1 MSKGSRKEQICLAAS
16 GESAA
21 GQGAL
26 ADPSAETSL
35 PGAAVT
41 HLWLWVSAS
50 CRAPA
55 CPAASCQQLEWHEG
69 FAGQARKAS
78 GLPLLAGCACCWEN
92 MALLGGAGPL
102 GGALLA
108 APAPV
113 LLPLRSQ
120 ANGRVMRV
128 VLLRSLTLFISSA
141 GCRVP
146 RSSVPSVTPSRLLET
161 FGASTYEGPS
171 GRDPATWLSSS
182 HQGGEERQQ
191 QKKDVLKFK
200 EKTNQRLQT
209 WT

>member
-1 MSKGSRKEQICLAAS
+1 MMRLQRLLSLELLCL
-16 GESAA
+16 
-21 GQGAL
+21 
-26 ADPSAETSL
+26 
-35 PGAAVT
+35 VT
-41 HLWLWVSAS
+41 HLGSGFQP
-50 CRAPA
+50 PA
-55 CPAASCQQLEWHEG
+55 ELLPAQLPH
-69 FAGQARKAS
+69 AS
-78 GLPLLAGCACCWEN
+78 GWSGTRDLQGRQERHRGSPFSQVLPAVGRTWPCLEGEE
-92 MALLGGAGPL
+92 GG
-102 GGALLA
+102 LA

-120 ANGRVMRV
+120 ANGRVMRA
-128 VLLRSLTLFISSA
+128 VLLRALTLFISSA

-171 GRDPATWLSSS
+171 GRDPATRLSSS